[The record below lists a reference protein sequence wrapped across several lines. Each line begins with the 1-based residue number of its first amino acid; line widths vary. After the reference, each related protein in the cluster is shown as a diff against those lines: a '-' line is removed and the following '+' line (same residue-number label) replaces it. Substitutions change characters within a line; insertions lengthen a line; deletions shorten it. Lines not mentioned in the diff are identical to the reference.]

1 MKKSETVTLIFRLL
15 SLNLNSLFDPPL
27 VEEEF
32 INLVGNCM
40 FRLLENQTIA
50 HQRCRDVRIS
60 IIQVIGLMNSKY
72 NYSLSCRL
80 KIVQGLKHF
89 EHLVSPLAEAVEVFV
104 LEFNCKSMVLEVV
117 REITR
122 LDTKEL
128 NRDTSG
134 TRSYSLFLIELSERL
149 PENMKPC
156 VSLLL
161 LHLDNES
168 YMLRKSILFVLS
180 EIVLRI
186 YSGENLDDNAK
197 ETRDQY
203 LEC

>member
-1 MKKSETVTLIFRLL
+1 
-15 SLNLNSLFDPPL
+15 
-27 VEEEF
+27 
-32 INLVGNCM
+32 M

-50 HQRCRDVRIS
+50 HQRCRDVRVS
-60 IIQVIGLMNSKY
+60 IIQVMGLMNSKY

-80 KIVQGLKHF
+80 KVVQSLKHF

-104 LEFNCKSMVLEVV
+104 LEFNCRSMVLEVV

-134 TRSYSLFLIELSERL
+134 TRSYSLFLKELSERL

-161 LHLDNES
+161 LHLYNLNNLIQSNE
-168 YMLRKSILFVLS
+168 I
-180 EIVLRI
+180 E
-186 YSGENLDDNAK
+186 
-197 ETRDQY
+197 
-203 LEC
+203 

>member
-60 IIQVIGLMNSKY
+60 IIQVMGLMNSKY

-80 KIVQGLKHF
+80 KVVQSLKHF

-104 LEFNCKSMVLEVV
+104 LEFV